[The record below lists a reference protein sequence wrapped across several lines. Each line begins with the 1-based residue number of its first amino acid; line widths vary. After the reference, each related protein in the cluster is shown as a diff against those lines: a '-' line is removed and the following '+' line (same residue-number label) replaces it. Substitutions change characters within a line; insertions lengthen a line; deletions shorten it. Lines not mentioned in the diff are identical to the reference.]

1 MENVKNEKKK
11 ESNKWLCALSYL
23 IFFAPLLADGE
34 NQTYKFHANQSLI
47 LLILYIAVNVIGA
60 IIPVVGWLII
70 LPLGGLFCFVLFI
83 MGVVNSIKE
92 TEKELPLI
100 GKYRL
105 IK

>member
-1 MENVKNEKKK
+1 MENVRSEKKK
-11 ESNKWLCALSYL
+11 ETNKWLCALAYL
-23 IFFAPLLADGE
+23 IFFAPLLADSE

-60 IIPVVGWLII
+60 IIPVIGWLII
-70 LPLGGLFCFVLFI
+70 LPLGGLFCLILFI
-83 MGVVNSIKE
+83 MGIVNSINE
-92 TEKELPLI
+92 NEKELPLI